1 MNAADR
7 SFAWLNGCKLRKM
20 LETIKEILN
29 TSVEDIAES
38 VLEKYKGDE

>member
-1 MNAADR
+1 
-7 SFAWLNGCKLRKM
+7 M
-20 LETIKEILN
+20 LETTKEILN